1 MVDKKHFTLNDI
13 EGYKAALKLSN
24 YVWNI
29 VSGWSNFE
37 RDTVGKQYARAID
50 SISANL
56 AEGFGRYSKK
66 DKINFYRYARASVYE
81 CLDWNQKSKARKLIS
96 PEQYKYIFQELQTLP
111 KLING
116 LIKLTNDNLT
126 K

>member
-1 MVDKKHFTLNDI
+1 MESKKHFTLNDI
-13 EGYKAALKLSN
+13 EAYKAAFNLSN

-37 RDTVGKQYARAID
+37 RDTIGKQYARAID

-56 AEGFGRYSKK
+56 AEGFGRYAKK

-96 PEQYKYIFQELQTLP
+96 PDQYNHIFQELQRLP
-111 KLING
+111 KFING